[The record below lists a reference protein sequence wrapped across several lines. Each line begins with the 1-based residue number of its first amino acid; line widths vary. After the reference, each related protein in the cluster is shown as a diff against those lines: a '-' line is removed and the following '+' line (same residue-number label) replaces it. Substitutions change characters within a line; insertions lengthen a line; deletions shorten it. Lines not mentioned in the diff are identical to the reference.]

1 MTISADE
8 VRRLVS
14 TLEKFLD
21 LMSDPNWQETLGSF
35 VEREKALR
43 MREHVAAAREAEAA
57 EGAARFRQKIA
68 ELVKAEAA

>member
-21 LMSDPNWQETLGSF
+21 LMSDPNWQEMLGAF

-43 MREHVAAAREAEAA
+43 MREHAAAVREVEASD
-57 EGAARFRQKIA
+57 GAARFRQKIA
-68 ELVKAEAA
+68 DLVAAEAA